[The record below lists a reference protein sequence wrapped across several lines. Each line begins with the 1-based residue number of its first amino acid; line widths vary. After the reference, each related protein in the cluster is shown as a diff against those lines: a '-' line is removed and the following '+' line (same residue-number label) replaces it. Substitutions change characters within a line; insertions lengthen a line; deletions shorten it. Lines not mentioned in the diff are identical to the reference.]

1 MPLPF
6 IKSQLITTTFDNG
19 VLDTSIWLQ
28 PHLENDLLLDNRNIS
43 QPLQKNDDSM
53 FNFPDSISSNSP
65 ISKKDFNKKLIIG
78 ASPYDPAMWRLG
90 ERGWY
95 RLEQLCLNGC
105 TETER
110 QPAVLYMD
118 KDTDNTRI
126 PLCPVKGILSF

>member
-19 VLDTSIWLQ
+19 VLDTSTWLQ
-28 PHLENDLLLDNRNIS
+28 PHLENDLQLDNRNIS
-43 QPLQKNDDSM
+43 QVLPKIDCTV
-53 FNFPDSISSNSP
+53 FNFPDSLSSNGP
-65 ISKKDFNKKLIIG
+65 ISKKDSNKNLIIG
-78 ASPYDPAMWRLG
+78 VSPYDPAMWRLG

-95 RLEQLCLNGC
+95 RLEQLCWNGC
-105 TETER
+105 TEIER

-126 PLCPVKGILSF
+126 PLCPVKGILSY